1 MEVADAEFVGFIDAG
16 SLSDPSRPAGR
27 EGRGSE
33 NAKKTPTTTG
43 EEAVGFQEFVGSSGM
58 SIRF

>member
-1 MEVADAEFVGFIDAG
+1 MLNLLDSLTQALFLTLLGRQDGKVG
-16 SLSDPSRPAGR
+16 GR
-27 EGRGSE
+27 KMQ
-33 NAKKTPTTTG
+33 KKTPTTTG